1 MTDYCTLRAAFP
13 THDTI
18 ELLKR
23 ALLSSG
29 EIGVRESIDVFSL
42 NAGEISI
49 SRRNAF
55 SLKEY
60 KNPNV
65 KTIAYASGD
74 TVDDLLSR
82 YKEL

>member
-1 MTDYCTLRAAFP
+1 MTDYCTLRTAFP
-13 THDTI
+13 THDTL

-29 EIGVRESIDVFSL
+29 DIGVRESIEVFSR

-65 KTIAYASGD
+65 KTIAYAAGD
-74 TVDDLLSR
+74 TVDTLLKR
-82 YKEL
+82 YNEE